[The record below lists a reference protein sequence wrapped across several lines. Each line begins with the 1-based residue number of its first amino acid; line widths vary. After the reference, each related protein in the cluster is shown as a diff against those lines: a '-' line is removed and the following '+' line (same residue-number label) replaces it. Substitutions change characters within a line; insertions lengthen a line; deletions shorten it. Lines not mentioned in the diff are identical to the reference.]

1 MEILVA
7 TQNAGKVREIEEL
20 LGDLPNT
27 LRSLKDFGNIS
38 EPAETGLNFMEN
50 AVLKAKYYALQTG
63 LTALADDSGLEV
75 AALNGAPG
83 IFSARYAGAG
93 ANDPQRIAKLLREL
107 DETGDQ
113 NRSARF
119 VCAAAVADQRGQI
132 LSTAEGICAGKIA
145 RAARGGNGFGYDPIF
160 IPENFL
166 KTFSELSSGEK
177 QQISHRSRAISK
189 IIAFLRDF
197 IVL

>member
-1 MEILVA
+1 M
-7 TQNAGKVREIEEL
+7 
-20 LGDLPNT
+20 GDLPIT

-83 IFSARYAGAG
+83 IFSARYTGAG

-160 IPENFL
+160 IPEKFL
-166 KTFSELSSGEK
+166 KTFGELSSGEK